1 MTVDDYVT
9 ASARV
14 GKNPRN
20 NDALVDRLS
29 SGEQYALIF
38 GGQGGGWLPGM
49 ISLLEQTGLADDPE
63 YREIL
68 DGILSRSE
76 RVLAPVAREMLRAQ
90 GPAFDPMR
98 WRQVSIEAAEQ
109 ETTDEGDEAPRQ
121 RRRPSLPDVD
131 GAVLSVPGILFS
143 QLVALYALEAQ
154 GLDPWDVPPVAV
166 IGHSQGLLA
175 VEAFSSRG
183 AEGDLL
189 AIARLIGAAGRVV
202 ARRRGIVALGAGT
215 PMLGV
220 TGVREERLRELLA
233 EFSGTV
239 AFDACGPVVSVRNS
253 RSSFVLTG
261 TPKLLAGF
269 REFCGSV
276 AEAEEAERKAKLTG
290 GSPFAPRFEDIP
302 VDIGFHHPALAEGVS
317 MVRDWAERCGLD
329 GDRAARLAAA
339 VLVEPVDWVAEV
351 DGAIAAG
358 ARWLIDLGPED
369 LATRLAANAARGR
382 GVGIIPATSLR
393 GARNIFSP
401 GGVPERPRPWSEYAP
416 KLIELPDGR
425 TVLSTR
431 FTELTG
437 RSPILLAGM
446 TPTTVDA
453 GIVAAAANAGH
464 WAELAGG
471 GQVTEGIFAENV
483 ENLTELLEP
492 GRSAQFNALF
502 LDPYL
507 WKLQLGGKRLVQK
520 ARAAGAPLDGVVIS
534 AGIPE
539 LEEATTLVDELI
551 EAGLGYVAFKPGTVE
566 QIRQVA
572 RIAAEVP
579 AHPVI
584 VHVEGGKAGGHH
596 SWEDLDDLLLATYS
610 ELRDRANVVLCVGGG
625 IGTPELSAEY
635 LSGAWSRKYG
645 APAMP
650 VDGILVGTAAMATR
664 EATTSADVKRV
675 LAETVGTPSWIGA
688 GHAEG
693 GMASG
698 RSQLGADI
706 HEIDNPASACGRLLD
721 EVAGDGDA
729 VAARRD
735 EIIAAMAGTAKPY
748 FGDVDAMTY
757 GEWLARYLELAV
769 GTRQQLAGATPG
781 RFGDYGWLDITHQT
795 RFLTMLQRAEARLA
809 VEDSGPIP
817 TAFAEVAATDDAYG
831 AFDALLAAY
840 PEAATTRLHPADV
853 PFFTSLC
860 RTPGKPVDFV
870 PVIDKDV
877 RRWWRSDSLWQ
888 AHSPRYSADEVCIIP
903 GPEAVVGIT
912 QVDEPVGQLLDR
924 FEAEQVRRLI
934 DAGESA
940 RRVPGR
946 RFRSGVE
953 SAALAH
959 ALSAPNVLWA
969 GRLVLSP
976 IGKLGPADSWLVHA
990 DGDAYVAVQ
999 SDTGATLRVT
1009 GANSVQLEVPV
1020 SGTQLIIPIAV
1031 PDSCADGGV
1040 PIIDL
1045 DDAAAAMS
1053 SLVALAAAG
1062 DLPVVEDGV
1071 ATVEFDFTDAD
1082 GADHAALTAD
1092 VLPGGL
1098 SALFGD
1104 EQRPV
1109 PDAFVGPCWPASFAV
1124 VGAARTAQDR
1134 PVVEGMLDLVHL
1146 DHAVELAALPAAG
1159 HYRATATCTDV
1170 TATDL
1175 GTVVTVGIEVREA
1188 SAPADAE
1195 PAITMTERFAIRGRT
1210 GSAEL
1215 SDPQPAGGA
1224 RGESATETPRKRI
1237 RQAVIVAPVD
1247 MSGFA
1252 AVSGDHNPIH
1262 TSFVAAALAGLPGP
1276 IVHGMWLS
1284 AAAQQVASASDD
1296 HDVLHRKL
1304 RGWTTRFLGMVLP
1317 GDEVQVTVERVG
1329 IDRGGELLDVTAK
1342 VGDNLVMSASAVAF
1356 PAVTAYVF
1364 PGQGIQSKGMG
1375 LKARASSAAAR
1386 AVWDRADA
1394 HTREA
1399 LGFSV
1404 LAVVRDNPLTLRADG
1419 QTYSHPDGVLY
1430 LTEFTQVAMATV
1442 AVAQLAELGE
1452 YGARVDAPIIAGH
1465 SVGEYNALA
1474 SAGVLPLEKILEVVF
1489 HRGSIMQRL
1498 VPRDDQ
1504 GRSPYGMAAIRPE
1517 LFDVDD
1523 AELAGFVKTVAG
1535 AGDASSPL
1543 FAEIVNLN
1551 LRNAQYAVAGTKLG
1565 LAALE
1570 SAIADRTDS
1579 PKAFQIVPGI
1589 DIPFHSTVLRSGVA
1603 EFEARLQELV
1613 PAEFDYEALIGRY
1626 VPNLVARPFEL
1637 TESFARSILAVVP
1650 SAPVA
1655 VLVEDFGAALATPM
1669 QTARTLLIE
1678 LLAWQFASPVRWI
1691 ETQDLLLVDRSH
1703 GGLGV
1708 ERFVEVGVASAP
1720 TLANLASRTLALDSY
1735 RRSAATV
1742 LNAER
1747 DHARVFATDE
1757 DTPDDEPGVE
1767 ETAAPV
1773 AAAPAAAPAPSSAP
1787 AAP

>member
-1 MTVDDYVT
+1 
-9 ASARV
+9 
-14 GKNPRN
+14 
-20 NDALVDRLS
+20 
-29 SGEQYALIF
+29 
-38 GGQGGGWLPGM
+38 
-49 ISLLEQTGLADDPE
+49 
-63 YREIL
+63 
-68 DGILSRSE
+68 
-76 RVLAPVAREMLRAQ
+76 
-90 GPAFDPMR
+90 
-98 WRQVSIEAAEQ
+98 
-109 ETTDEGDEAPRQ
+109 
-121 RRRPSLPDVD
+121 
-131 GAVLSVPGILFS
+131 
-143 QLVALYALEAQ
+143 
-154 GLDPWDVPPVAV
+154 
-166 IGHSQGLLA
+166 
-175 VEAFSSRG
+175 
-183 AEGDLL
+183 
-189 AIARLIGAAGRVV
+189 
-202 ARRRGIVALGAGT
+202 
-215 PMLGV
+215 
-220 TGVREERLRELLA
+220 
-233 EFSGTV
+233 
-239 AFDACGPVVSVRNS
+239 
-253 RSSFVLTG
+253 
-261 TPKLLAGF
+261 
-269 REFCGSV
+269 
-276 AEAEEAERKAKLTG
+276 
-290 GSPFAPRFEDIP
+290 
-302 VDIGFHHPALAEGVS
+302 
-317 MVRDWAERCGLD
+317 
-329 GDRAARLAAA
+329 
-339 VLVEPVDWVAEV
+339 
-351 DGAIAAG
+351 
-358 ARWLIDLGPED
+358 
-369 LATRLAANAARGR
+369 
-382 GVGIIPATSLR
+382 
-393 GARNIFSP
+393 
-401 GGVPERPRPWSEYAP
+401 
-416 KLIELPDGR
+416 
-425 TVLSTR
+425 
-431 FTELTG
+431 
-437 RSPILLAGM
+437 
-446 TPTTVDA
+446 
-453 GIVAAAANAGH
+453 
-464 WAELAGG
+464 
-471 GQVTEGIFAENV
+471 
-483 ENLTELLEP
+483 
-492 GRSAQFNALF
+492 LF

-596 SWEDLDDLLLATYS
+596 SWEDLDDLLLATYG
-610 ELRDRANVVLCVGGG
+610 ELRDRANIVICVGGG
-625 IGTPELSAEY
+625 IGTPELAAEY
-635 LSGAWSRKYG
+635 LSGNWSRRYG
-645 APAMP
+645 APDMP
-650 VDGILVGTAAMATR
+650 VDGILVGTAAMATL
-664 EATTSADVKRV
+664 ETTTSEDVKRV

-688 GHAEG
+688 GHAAG

-735 EIIAAMAGTAKPY
+735 EIIAAMARTAKPY

-769 GTRQQLAGATPG
+769 GTKEQVASAVPG

-795 RFLTMLQRAEARLA
+795 RFLEMLRRAEARLA
-809 VEDSGPIP
+809 AQDRGPIP
-817 TAFAEVAATDDAYG
+817 TAFADVTDTDDAY
-831 AFDALLAAY
+831 AALDTLLAEY
-840 PEAATTRLHPADV
+840 PEATTTRLHPADV
-853 PFFTSLC
+853 PFFTALC

-888 AHSPRYSADEVCIIP
+888 AHSPRYTADEVCIIP
-903 GPEAVVGIT
+903 GPEAIVGIT
-912 QVDEPVGQLLDR
+912 EVDEPVGRLLDR

-934 DAGESA
+934 DAGETP
-940 RRVPGR
+940 RPIPGR
-946 RFRSGVE
+946 RARGGVD
-953 SAALAH
+953 
-959 ALSAPNVLWA
+959 SAPLARVLAAPNILWA

-976 IGKLGPADSWLVHA
+976 VGRLGAADSWLVQAA
-990 DGDAYVAVQ
+990 DDGYAAVQ

-1009 GANSVQLEVPV
+1009 GPDAVQLEVPV
-1020 SGTQLIIPIAV
+1020 AGTRLVIPIAV
-1031 PDSCADGGV
+1031 PESCADGGV
-1040 PIIDL
+1040 PIVEL
-1045 DDAAAAMS
+1045 DDATTAMS
-1053 SLVALAAAG
+1053 ALVSLAAAG
-1062 DLPVVEDGV
+1062 ELPPVVDDTAV
-1071 ATVEFDFTDAD
+1071 VEFDFTDAD

-1092 VLPGGL
+1092 VLPAGL

-1124 VGAARTAQDR
+1124 VGAARTAEGR

-1146 DHAVELAALPAAG
+1146 DHAVESTDLPAAG

-1170 TATDL
+1170 TATDI
-1175 GTVVTVGIEVREA
+1175 GTVVTVAIEVRET
-1188 SAPADAE
+1188 SAPAGAE

-1210 GSAEL
+1210 GAGEL
-1215 SDPQPAGGA
+1215 ADPQPAGGA
-1224 RGESATETPRKRI
+1224 RGETATETPRKRI
-1237 RQAVIVAPVD
+1237 RQVVIPAPVE

-1262 TSFVAAALAGLPGP
+1262 TSPVAAALAGLPGV

-1296 HDVLHRKL
+1296 SDVLHRKL

-1329 IDRGGELLDVTAK
+1329 VDRGGELLDISAK

-1375 LKARASSAAAR
+1375 LKARAGSAAAR
-1386 AVWDRADA
+1386 AVWDRADK

-1419 QTYSHPDGVLY
+1419 HTYSHPDGVLY

-1498 VPRDDQ
+1498 VPRDAQ

-1517 LFDVDD
+1517 LFDIDD
-1523 AELAGFVKTVAG
+1523 AELAGFVERVA
-1535 AGDASSPL
+1535 DRSDE
-1543 FAEIVNLN
+1543 FIEIVNHN
-1551 LRNAQYAVAGTKLG
+1551 LRNAQYAVAGTRRG

-1570 SAIADRTDS
+1570 SAIAERTDS

-1626 VPNLVARPFEL
+1626 VPNLVARPYEL
-1637 TESFARSILAVVP
+1637 TQSFARSILEVVP
-1650 SAPVA
+1650 STAVA
-1655 VLVEDFGAALATPM
+1655 ALVEDFDAALQQPM
-1669 QTARTLLIE
+1669 ATARTLLIE

-1720 TLANLASRTLALDSY
+1720 TLANLASRTLALASY
-1735 RRSAATV
+1735 QRSAATV

-1747 DHARVFATDE
+1747 DHAKVFATDE
-1757 DTPDDEPGVE
+1757 DTPEDEPV
-1767 ETAAPV
+1767 TDDAPAPAAAPV
-1773 AAAPAAAPAPSSAP
+1773 AAAAPSAAPAA
-1787 AAP
+1787 